1 MAPNRLARSV
11 SIVSTVV
18 LVMVLAASAI
28 SCGQAKQSSDKI
40 GVAVTILP
48 QAEFAESIG
57 GDRINVT
64 VMVPPGADPHTTEL
78 TPSKMTEVAE
88 DKMYAKVGS
97 GIEFELSY
105 MDKIEAVNKN
115 MLVVDCSKGI
125 ELVTSVDPNEP
136 GIDPHIWVS
145 PLNAKIMVQNI
156 CDGLVQ
162 VDPANKDYYEQNR
175 DAYLQKLDA
184 LDQEIRSSLANIKNR
199 AFIVLHPAWG
209 YFARDYDLE
218 QIPIEIGGKEP
229 SAQDIT
235 RIIDEAK
242 QRNIKIIF
250 ASPQFNPQMAEV
262 IANEIGGKVVL
273 IDDLARDY
281 IENLHKV
288 LDEMVQAME

>member
-1 MAPNRLARSV
+1 
-11 SIVSTVV
+11 
-18 LVMVLAASAI
+18 MVLAASAI

-136 GIDPHIWVS
+136 GMDPHIWVS

-273 IDDLARDY
+273 IDDLARNY

>member
-1 MAPNRLARSV
+1 MLQIILALLLF
-11 SIVSTVV
+11 TA
-18 LVMVLAASAI
+18 LAASI
-28 SCGQAKQSSDKI
+28 SCGQETDSSTKI

-48 QAEFAESIG
+48 QAEFVESIG
-57 GDRINVT
+57 GDKVSVT
-64 VMVPPGADPHTTEL
+64 VMVPPGANPHTTEL
-78 TPSKMTEVAE
+78 KPSQMTEVAKA
-88 DKMYAKVGS
+88 KMYAKVGS
-97 GIEFELSY
+97 GIEFELTY
-105 MDKIEAVNKN
+105 MDKIVGINKN

-125 ELVTSVDPNEP
+125 ELIGSVDPDEP
-136 GIDPHIWVS
+136 GNDPHIWLS
-145 PLNAKIMVQNI
+145 TANAKIMVRNI
-156 CDGLVQ
+156 CDDLVQ
-162 VDPANKDYYEQNR
+162 VDPANKAYYEQNR

-184 LDQEIRSSLANIKNR
+184 LDQELRSSLANIKNR

-229 SAQDIT
+229 SAQDVA

>member
-28 SCGQAKQSSDKI
+28 SCGQVKQSSDKI

-88 DKMYAKVGS
+88 AKMYAKVGS

-136 GIDPHIWVS
+136 GMDPHIWVS

-156 CDGLVQ
+156 CDSLVQ

-209 YFARDYDLE
+209 YFAKDYDLE
-218 QIPIEIGGKEP
+218 QIPIEISGKEP

>member
-1 MAPNRLARSV
+1 
-11 SIVSTVV
+11 
-18 LVMVLAASAI
+18 MVLAASAI

-136 GIDPHIWVS
+136 GMDPHIWVS

-162 VDPANKDYYEQNR
+162 VDPANKDYYEQNG

>member
-1 MAPNRLARSV
+1 
-11 SIVSTVV
+11 
-18 LVMVLAASAI
+18 
-28 SCGQAKQSSDKI
+28 
-40 GVAVTILP
+40 
-48 QAEFAESIG
+48 
-57 GDRINVT
+57 
-64 VMVPPGADPHTTEL
+64 MVPPGADPHTTEL

-88 DKMYAKVGS
+88 AKMYAKVGS

-136 GIDPHIWVS
+136 GMDPHIWVS

-175 DAYLQKLDA
+175 DAYLQKLDS

-199 AFIVLHPAWG
+199 AFIVLHPSWG
-209 YFARDYDLE
+209 YFAKDYDLE

-273 IDDLARDY
+273 IDPLAKDY
-281 IENLHKV
+281 IDNLRMV

>member
-1 MAPNRLARSV
+1 MAPNRLARPV

-28 SCGQAKQSSDKI
+28 SCGQAKQSSAKI

-64 VMVPPGADPHTTEL
+64 VMVPPGADPHTSEL

-88 DKMYAKVGS
+88 AKMYAKVGS

-136 GIDPHIWVS
+136 GMDPHIWVS

-262 IANEIGGKVVL
+262 IANEIGSKVVL

-281 IENLHKV
+281 IENLRMV
-288 LDEMVQAME
+288 LNEMIQAME

>member
-1 MAPNRLARSV
+1 
-11 SIVSTVV
+11 
-18 LVMVLAASAI
+18 
-28 SCGQAKQSSDKI
+28 
-40 GVAVTILP
+40 
-48 QAEFAESIG
+48 
-57 GDRINVT
+57 
-64 VMVPPGADPHTTEL
+64 
-78 TPSKMTEVAE
+78 
-88 DKMYAKVGS
+88 MYAKVGS

-115 MLVVDCSKGI
+115 MLVVDCSEGI
-125 ELVTSVDPNEP
+125 ELIGSVDPDEP
-136 GIDPHIWVS
+136 GDDPHIWLS
-145 PLNAKIMVQNI
+145 PNDAKIMVQNI

-184 LDQEIRSSLANIKNR
+184 LDQELRSSLANIKNR

-229 SAQDIT
+229 SAQDVA

-262 IANEIGGKVVL
+262 IANETGGRVVL
-273 IDDLARDY
+273 IDPLAKDY

>member
-1 MAPNRLARSV
+1 
-11 SIVSTVV
+11 
-18 LVMVLAASAI
+18 MVLAASAI

-136 GIDPHIWVS
+136 GMDPHIWVS

-162 VDPANKDYYEQNR
+162 VDPANKDYYEQNG

-288 LDEMVQAME
+288 LNEMVQAME

>member
-1 MAPNRLARSV
+1 M
-11 SIVSTVV
+11 
-18 LVMVLAASAI
+18 
-28 SCGQAKQSSDKI
+28 

-48 QAEFAESIG
+48 QAEFAENVG
-57 GDRINVT
+57 GDKVAIT
-64 VMVPPGADPHTTEL
+64 VMVPPGANPHTTEL
-78 TPSKMTEVAE
+78 KPSQMTEIAKA
-88 DKMYAKVGS
+88 KMYAKVGS
-97 GIEFELSY
+97 GIEFELTY
-105 MDKIEAVNKN
+105 MDKIVGINKN

-125 ELVTSVDPNEP
+125 ELRASVDPDEP
-136 GIDPHIWVS
+136 GMDTHIWVS

-156 CDGLVQ
+156 CDSLVQ
-162 VDPANKDYYEQNR
+162 VDPANKAYYEQNK

-184 LDQEIRSSLANIKNR
+184 LDQELRSSLANIKNR
-199 AFIVLHPAWG
+199 AFIVLHPAWS

-229 SAQDIT
+229 SAQDVA

>member
-1 MAPNRLARSV
+1 VLQIILALLLF
-11 SIVSTVV
+11 TA
-18 LVMVLAASAI
+18 LAAFI
-28 SCGQAKQSSDKI
+28 SCGQETESSTKT

-48 QAEFAESIG
+48 QAEFVESIG
-57 GDRINVT
+57 GDKVSVT

-88 DKMYAKVGS
+88 AKMYAKAGS

-125 ELVTSVDPNEP
+125 ELISSVDPDEP
-136 GIDPHIWVS
+136 GNDPHIWLS

-156 CDGLVQ
+156 CEGLVQ
-162 VDPANKDYYEQNR
+162 IDPVNKTYYEQNR
-175 DAYLQKLDA
+175 DDYLQKLDD
-184 LDQEIRSSLANIKNR
+184 LDQEIRTKLADVQNR
-199 AFIVLHPAWG
+199 AFIVLHPSWG

-229 SAQDIT
+229 SAQDVTLVIET
-235 RIIDEAK
+235 AK
-242 QRNIKIIF
+242 ELNIKIIF

-262 IANEIGGKVVL
+262 IANETGGSVVF
-273 IDDLARDY
+273 IDPLAKDY
-281 IENLHKV
+281 LTNMRMV
-288 LDEMVQAME
+288 LDELVQAME

>member
-1 MAPNRLARSV
+1 MLQIILALLLF
-11 SIVSTVV
+11 TA
-18 LVMVLAASAI
+18 LAASI
-28 SCGQAKQSSDKI
+28 SCGQETDSSTKI

-48 QAEFAESIG
+48 QAEFVESIG
-57 GDRINVT
+57 GDKVSVT
-64 VMVPPGADPHTTEL
+64 VMVPPGANPHTTEL

-88 DKMYAKVGS
+88 AKMYAKVGS

-125 ELVTSVDPNEP
+125 ELISSVDPDEP
-136 GIDPHIWVS
+136 GNDPHIWLS
-145 PLNAKIMVQNI
+145 PNDAKIMVQNI

-184 LDQEIRSSLANIKNR
+184 LDQDIRNSLANIKNR
-199 AFIVLHPAWG
+199 AFIVLHPSWG

-262 IANEIGGKVVL
+262 IANEIGGRVVF
-273 IDDLARDY
+273 IDPLAKDY
-281 IENLHKV
+281 LTNMSTV
-288 LDEMVQAME
+288 LDELVQAME

>member
-1 MAPNRLARSV
+1 VANRLARPV

-28 SCGQAKQSSDKI
+28 SCGQAKQSSDKM

-48 QAEFAESIG
+48 QAEFAENVG
-57 GDRINVT
+57 GDKVAIT
-64 VMVPPGADPHTTEL
+64 VMVPPGANPHTTEL
-78 TPSKMTEVAE
+78 KPSQMTEIAE
-88 DKMYAKVGS
+88 AKMYAKVGS

-115 MLVVDCSKGI
+115 MLVVDCSEGI

-184 LDQEIRSSLANIKNR
+184 LDQELRSSLANIKNR

-229 SAQDIT
+229 SAQDVA

>member
-1 MAPNRLARSV
+1 VANRLARSV

-88 DKMYAKVGS
+88 AKMYAKVGS

-125 ELVTSVDPNEP
+125 ELVTSVDPDEP
-136 GIDPHIWVS
+136 GMDPHIWVS

-162 VDPANKDYYEQNR
+162 VDPADKDYYEQNR

-262 IANEIGGKVVL
+262 IANDIGGRVVL
-273 IDDLARDY
+273 IDPLAKDY
-281 IENLHKV
+281 IENLRMV
-288 LDEMVQAME
+288 LNEMIQAIE

>member
-1 MAPNRLARSV
+1 MANRLARPV

-88 DKMYAKVGS
+88 AKMYAKVGS

-162 VDPANKDYYEQNR
+162 VDPANKDYYEQNG

-273 IDDLARDY
+273 IDPLAKDY
-281 IENLHKV
+281 IDNLRMV

>member
-1 MAPNRLARSV
+1 
-11 SIVSTVV
+11 
-18 LVMVLAASAI
+18 
-28 SCGQAKQSSDKI
+28 
-40 GVAVTILP
+40 
-48 QAEFAESIG
+48 
-57 GDRINVT
+57 
-64 VMVPPGADPHTTEL
+64 
-78 TPSKMTEVAE
+78 MTEVAE
-88 DKMYAKVGS
+88 AKMYAKVGS

-136 GIDPHIWVS
+136 GIDPHIWLS
-145 PLNAKIMVQNI
+145 PNDAKIMVQNI

>member
-1 MAPNRLARSV
+1 VANRLARSV
-11 SIVSTVV
+11 SVVSTVV

-48 QAEFAESIG
+48 QAEFADNVG
-57 GDRINVT
+57 GEKVSVT

-88 DKMYAKVGS
+88 AKMYAKAGS
-97 GIEFELSY
+97 SIEFELSY

-125 ELVTSVDPNEP
+125 ELISSVDPDEP
-136 GIDPHIWVS
+136 GNDPHIWLS
-145 PLNAKIMVQNI
+145 PLNAKIMVRNI
-156 CDGLVQ
+156 CEGLLQ
-162 VDPANKDYYEQNR
+162 IDPVGKAYYEQNR
-175 DAYLQKLDA
+175 DDYLQKLDD
-184 LDQEIRSSLANIKNR
+184 LDQEIGTKLADVQNR
-199 AFIVLHPAWG
+199 AFIVLHPSWG

-229 SAQDIT
+229 SAQDVTLVIET
-235 RIIDEAK
+235 AK
-242 QRNIKIIF
+242 ELNIKIIF

-262 IANEIGGKVVL
+262 IANETGGSVVF
-273 IDDLARDY
+273 IDPLAKDY
-281 IENLHKV
+281 LTNMRMV
-288 LDEMVQAME
+288 LDELVQAME

>member
-1 MAPNRLARSV
+1 
-11 SIVSTVV
+11 
-18 LVMVLAASAI
+18 MVLAASAI

-136 GIDPHIWVS
+136 GMDPHIWVS

-162 VDPANKDYYEQNR
+162 VDPANKDYYEQNG

-273 IDDLARDY
+273 IDPLAKDY
-281 IENLHKV
+281 IDNLRMV

>member
-1 MAPNRLARSV
+1 MANRLARPV

-28 SCGQAKQSSDKI
+28 SCGQAKQSSDKM

-48 QAEFAESIG
+48 QAEFAENVG
-57 GDRINVT
+57 GDKVSIT
-64 VMVPPGADPHTTEL
+64 VMVPPGANPHTTEL
-78 TPSKMTEVAE
+78 KPSQMTGIAKA
-88 DKMYAKVGS
+88 KMYAKVGS
-97 GIEFELSY
+97 GIEFELTY
-105 MDKIEAVNKN
+105 MDKIVGINKN

-125 ELVTSVDPNEP
+125 ELRASVDPDEP
-136 GIDPHIWVS
+136 GMDTHIWVS

-156 CDGLVQ
+156 CDSLVQ
-162 VDPANKDYYEQNR
+162 VDPANKAYYEQNR

-184 LDQEIRSSLANIKNR
+184 LDQELRSSLANIKNR

-262 IANEIGGKVVL
+262 IANETGGRVVL
-273 IDDLARDY
+273 IDPLAKDY

>member
-1 MAPNRLARSV
+1 MLQIILALLLF
-11 SIVSTVV
+11 TA
-18 LVMVLAASAI
+18 LAASI
-28 SCGQAKQSSDKI
+28 SCGQDTESSTKI

-48 QAEFAESIG
+48 QAEFVESIG
-57 GDRINVT
+57 GDKVSVT
-64 VMVPPGADPHTTEL
+64 VMVPPGANPHTTEL
-78 TPSKMTEVAE
+78 KPSQMTEVAKA
-88 DKMYAKVGS
+88 KMYAKVGS
-97 GIEFELSY
+97 GIEFELTY
-105 MDKIEAVNKN
+105 MDKIVGINKN

-125 ELVTSVDPNEP
+125 ELRASVDPDEP
-136 GIDPHIWVS
+136 GMDTHIWVS

-156 CDGLVQ
+156 CDSLVQ
-162 VDPANKDYYEQNR
+162 VDPANKAYYEQNR

-184 LDQEIRSSLANIKNR
+184 LDQELRSSLANIKNR

>member
-136 GIDPHIWVS
+136 GMDPHIWVS